1 VVGPTRDGR
10 LRAALADVPRGELA
24 IVAALVA
31 LGVALRLGFVL
42 ATTGHTLVGDEIE
55 YDIQGRFITEGRFF
69 WSTTPTGEPHPTV
82 WKVPGYPLF
91 VGALY
96 SLLGTDPDR
105 VFAVQALVSG
115 SLTIVLTWVLG
126 RRLFGPP
133 VAVAAAA
140 AVAVYPYWQFETRL
154 FAESVVTPL
163 TLAALI
169 VVLER
174 PVTSRRALGVGALVG
189 LTILF
194 RPGAV
199 YMIPAVAVA
208 WMAGAG
214 LRRGALLTV
223 ASVAAA
229 CLVILP
235 WSIRNYEVTGEVI
248 PLSAQDAALYG
259 VFNDDAANDPVR
271 PWGWRYRTTRDRDIY
286 ERAHELTEVEI
297 YRTLRSRAFDYVR
310 ENPEAVPQAFF
321 WNGLTRLWDVRRP
334 RHILGEAATTGRS
347 QRLTRVQMV
356 MHYVLLPLA
365 LLGLWLARR
374 RRALVLP
381 LLALAL
387 AASVVYLA
395 DATTRYRAPF
405 DPLIVILAMSA
416 VWHVATASLPGPT
429 RERR

>member
-69 WSTTPTGEPHPTV
+69 WSTTPTGEPHATV

-96 SLLGTDPDR
+96 TVLGADPDR
-105 VFAVQALVSG
+105 VFVVQALLCG
-115 SLTIVLTWVLG
+115 SLTIVLTWVLA
-126 RRLFGPP
+126 RRLFGPL

-140 AVAVYPYWQFETRL
+140 VVAIYPSWQFETRL
-154 FAESVVTPL
+154 FAEALVTPL
-163 TLAALI
+163 TLAVLI

-174 PVTSRRALGVGALVG
+174 PASTRRALGVGALVG
-189 LTILF
+189 ASILL
-194 RPGAV
+194 RPGSL
-199 YMIPAVAVA
+199 YLIPAVAVA
-208 WMAGAG
+208 WALTVG
-214 LRRGALLTV
+214 LRRGALLTGATV
-223 ASVAAA
+223 AIA

-235 WSIRNYEVTGEVI
+235 WSIRNYDVTGEVI

-286 ERAHELTEVEI
+286 ERAHELSEVEI
-297 YRTLRSRAFDYVR
+297 YRMLRSRAFDYIR
-310 ENPEAVPQAFF
+310 ANPEAVPQAFF

-334 RHILGEAATTGRS
+334 RHILDEAATSGRS
-347 QRLTRVQMV
+347 QRLTHVQLV

-365 LLGLWLARR
+365 LLGLWLARD
-374 RRALVLP
+374 RRAVVLP
-381 LLALAL
+381 LVTLAL
-387 AASVVYLA
+387 AASVVYIG

-405 DPLIVILAMSA
+405 DPVIVILAMSA